1 MGIRDGSYHNFGDID
16 NSSNAF
22 SVNNFDR
29 YSATGTRASDS
40 YGYDQSFDSSIIA
53 YRGFGYY
60 QYDVKP
66 ESPQRSYFP
75 NYGSSSQSS

>member
-29 YSATGTRASDS
+29 YLATGTRASDS

-53 YRGFGYY
+53 Y
-60 QYDVKP
+60 
-66 ESPQRSYFP
+66 
-75 NYGSSSQSS
+75 